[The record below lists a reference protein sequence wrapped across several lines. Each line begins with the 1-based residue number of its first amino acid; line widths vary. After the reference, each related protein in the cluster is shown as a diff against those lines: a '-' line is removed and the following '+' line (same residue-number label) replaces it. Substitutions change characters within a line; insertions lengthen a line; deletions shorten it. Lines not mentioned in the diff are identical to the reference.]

1 MSTLEW
7 RIAAS
12 GIRRMLRRLVLAL
25 SAFALLAAAPVRA
38 ADPDYSDIWWAA
50 GGVESGWGVNFAQG
64 PGVIF
69 VTFFVYGPDKQPIW
83 YVSSM
88 VQTGA
93 GRYSGALYR
102 VTGSWFGGAWLPTD
116 VTDTIVGEAL
126 FVAENVQR
134 GVFTYRID
142 LTQVVKTI
150 ERQPLTAIDLAGTYL
165 GGVLIKGSAGCKG
178 GAYSEIWPYQ
188 YIVTHEAESV
198 VRIEHINTDGY
209 TDCVMKGK
217 AVQLGK
223 VFHIADA
230 TYVCESLGVDTAA
243 VVTDLRRT
251 SNGGIEATWKANLGG
266 SCVEDGKFT
275 AIPQQ

>member
-1 MSTLEW
+1 
-7 RIAAS
+7 
-12 GIRRMLRRLVLAL
+12 MLRRLALAL
-25 SAFALLAAAPVRA
+25 FAVALFAAAPVRA
-38 ADPDYSDIWWAA
+38 ADPDYSDVWWAA

-69 VTFFVYGPDKQPIW
+69 ATFFIYGPDKQPVW

-102 VTGSWFGGAWLPTD
+102 VTGTWFGGAWQPTD
-116 VTDTIVGEAL
+116 ATETMVGEAQ

-134 GVFTYRID
+134 GLFTYRID

-150 ERQPLTAIDLAGTYL
+150 ERLPLTAIDLAGTYL
-165 GGVLIKGSAGCKG
+165 GGALIKSSAGCNG
-178 GAYSEIWPYQ
+178 GASSSIYAYQ
-188 YIVTHEAESV
+188 YIVTHLPASV
-198 VRIEHINTDGY
+198 VRIEHVTTEGV
-209 TDCVMKGK
+209 TDCVMQGK

-223 VFHIADA
+223 VFHMADA
-230 TYVCESLGVDTAA
+230 TYVCEVYGVDTAA

-251 SNGGIEATWKANLGG
+251 SNGGIEATWRANLGG

-275 AIPQQ
+275 AIPQE

>member
-1 MSTLEW
+1 
-7 RIAAS
+7 
-12 GIRRMLRRLVLAL
+12 MLRRLAIALLASL
-25 SAFALLAAAPVRA
+25 LAFALPARA

-64 PGVIF
+64 PGVVF

-116 VTDTIVGEAL
+116 ATETMVGEAQ

-134 GVFTYRID
+134 GVFTYRVD
-142 LTQVVKTI
+142 TTQVVKTI
-150 ERQPLTAIDLAGTYL
+150 ERLALTAIDLSGTYL
-165 GGVLIKGSAGCKG
+165 GGVLIKSSAGCSS
-178 GAYSEIWPYQ
+178 GASSSIYAYQ
-188 YIVTHEAESV
+188 YIVSHEPESV
-198 VRIEHINTDGY
+198 VRIEHITTEGV
-209 TDCVMKGK
+209 TDCVMQGK

-230 TYVCESLGVDTAA
+230 TYVCEAYGVDTAA

-266 SCVEDGKFT
+266 SCVEDGRFT

>member
-1 MSTLEW
+1 
-7 RIAAS
+7 
-12 GIRRMLRRLVLAL
+12 MLRRLALAL
-25 SAFALLAAAPVRA
+25 AFSAFALLAATPARA

-69 VTFFVYGPDKQPIW
+69 ATFFIYGPDKQPVW

-93 GRYSGALYR
+93 GRYSGALSR
-102 VTGSWFGGAWLPTD
+102 VTGTWFGGAWQPTD
-116 VTDTIVGEAL
+116 VTETIVGEAQ
-126 FVAENVQR
+126 FVAENIQR

-142 LTQVVKTI
+142 LTQIVKTI

-165 GGVLIKGSAGCKG
+165 GGVLIKGSSGCNG

-188 YIVTHEAESV
+188 YIVTQEAESF
-198 VRIEHINTDGY
+198 VRIEHINTAGY
-209 TDCVMKGK
+209 TDCVMRGK

-230 TYVCESLGVDTAA
+230 TYVCESLGINTAA

-266 SCVEDGKFT
+266 SCVEDGRFT

>member
-1 MSTLEW
+1 
-7 RIAAS
+7 
-12 GIRRMLRRLVLAL
+12 MLRRFAI
-25 SAFALLAAAPVRA
+25 ALLATTLALALPARA

-102 VTGSWFGGAWLPTD
+102 VTGSWFGGAWVPTD
-116 VTDTIVGEAL
+116 ATETMVGEAQ

-134 GVFTYRID
+134 GVFTYRVD
-142 LTQVVKTI
+142 ATQVIKTI
-150 ERQPLTAIDLAGTYL
+150 ERLPLTSIDLAGTYL
-165 GGVLIKGSAGCKG
+165 GGVLLKGSAGCNG
-178 GAYSEIWPYQ
+178 GAYTEVWPYQ
-188 YIVTHEAESV
+188 YIVTQDAKNV
-198 VRIEHINTDGY
+198 VRIEHVRTDAV
-209 TDCVMKGK
+209 TDCVMQGT

-230 TYVCESLGVDTAA
+230 TYVCEAYGIDTTA

>member
-1 MSTLEW
+1 
-7 RIAAS
+7 
-12 GIRRMLRRLVLAL
+12 MLRRFAIAL
-25 SAFALLAAAPVRA
+25 FAAALAFALPARA

-50 GGVESGWGVNFAQG
+50 GGVESGWGVNFAQS

-69 VTFFVYGPDKQPIW
+69 VTFFIYGPDKQPVW
-83 YVSSM
+83 YVASM
-88 VQTGA
+88 VQTGS

-116 VTDTIVGEAL
+116 VTDTIVGEAQ
-126 FVAENVQR
+126 FVAENVVR
-134 GVFTYRID
+134 GVFTYRVD
-142 LTQVVKTI
+142 TTQVVKTI
-150 ERQPLTAIDLAGTYL
+150 ERLSLTAIDLAGTYL
-165 GGVLIKGSAGCKG
+165 GGVLIKGSAGCNG
-178 GAYSEIWPYQ
+178 GAYSEVWPYQ

-209 TDCVMKGK
+209 TDCVMNGK
-217 AVQLGK
+217 AVQFGK

-230 TYVCESLGVDTAA
+230 TYVCEVYGIDTAA

>member
-1 MSTLEW
+1 
-7 RIAAS
+7 
-12 GIRRMLRRLVLAL
+12 MLRRLALAF
-25 SAFALLAAAPVRA
+25 SAFALFAATPVRA

-69 VTFFVYGPDKQPIW
+69 ATFFIYGPDKQPVW

-93 GRYSGALYR
+93 GRYSGALSR
-102 VTGSWFGGAWLPTD
+102 VTGTWFGGAWQPTD
-116 VTDTIVGEAL
+116 ATETIVGEAQ

-134 GVFTYRID
+134 GVFTYRVD

-165 GGVLIKGSAGCKG
+165 GGVLIKGSSGCND

-188 YIVTHEAESV
+188 YIVTQEAESF
-198 VRIEHINTDGY
+198 VRIEHINTAGY
-209 TDCVMKGK
+209 TDCVMRGK

-230 TYVCESLGVDTAA
+230 TYVCESLGINTAA

-266 SCVEDGKFT
+266 SCVEDGRFT
-275 AIPQQ
+275 AIPQE

>member
-1 MSTLEW
+1 
-7 RIAAS
+7 
-12 GIRRMLRRLVLAL
+12 MLRRLALAF
-25 SAFALLAAAPVRA
+25 SAFALFAATPVRA

-69 VTFFVYGPDKQPIW
+69 ATFFIYGPDKQPVW

-93 GRYSGALYR
+93 GRYSGALSR
-102 VTGSWFGGAWLPTD
+102 VTGTWFGGAWQPTD
-116 VTDTIVGEAL
+116 ATETIVGEAQ

-134 GVFTYRID
+134 GVFTYRVD

-165 GGVLIKGSAGCKG
+165 GGVLIKGSSGCND

-188 YIVTHEAESV
+188 YIVTQEAESF
-198 VRIEHINTDGY
+198 VRIEHINIAGY
-209 TDCVMKGK
+209 TDCVMRGK

-230 TYVCESLGVDTAA
+230 TYVCESLGINTAA

-266 SCVEDGKFT
+266 SCVEDGRFT
-275 AIPQQ
+275 AIPQE

>member
-1 MSTLEW
+1 
-7 RIAAS
+7 
-12 GIRRMLRRLVLAL
+12 MLRRFAIAL
-25 SAFALLAAAPVRA
+25 FAAALAFALPARA

-50 GGVESGWGVNFAQG
+50 GGVESGWGVNFAQS

-69 VTFFVYGPDKQPIW
+69 VTFFIYGPDKQPVW
-83 YVSSM
+83 YVASM
-88 VQTGA
+88 VQTGS

-116 VTDTIVGEAL
+116 ATETIVGEAQ
-126 FVAENVQR
+126 FVAENVVR
-134 GVFTYRID
+134 GVFTYRVD
-142 LTQVVKTI
+142 TTQVVKTI
-150 ERQPLTAIDLAGTYL
+150 ERLPLTAIDLAGTYL
-165 GGVLIKGSAGCKG
+165 GGVLIKGSAGCNG
-178 GAYSEIWPYQ
+178 GAYSEVWPYQ

-209 TDCVMKGK
+209 TDCVMNGK
-217 AVQLGK
+217 AVQFGK

-230 TYVCESLGVDTAA
+230 TYVCEVYGIDTAA

-266 SCVEDGKFT
+266 SCVEDGRFT